1 MKHITVVAAVIE
13 KKGKFLCVQRGP
25 SALDY
30 ISHKWEFPGGKIE
43 QGETDEEALG
53 REIKEELEM
62 EIVVGKKVGTIT
74 HQYPDFLLTMHA
86 FHCTSKQEPTLTEHV
101 AYRWLNIRELENF
114 DWAAADV
121 AITMILL
128 NESVPIPIN

>member
-13 KKGKFLCVQRGP
+13 KKGKILCVQRGL
-25 SALDY
+25 SSLDY
-30 ISHKWEFPGGKIE
+30 ISYKWEFPGGKIE
-43 QGETDEEALG
+43 QGETEKEALR

-62 EIVVGKKVGTIT
+62 EIVVGKKVGTIA
-74 HQYPDFLLTMHA
+74 HQYPDFYLTMHA

-101 AYRWLNIRELENF
+101 AYRWLNVRELENI

-121 AITMILL
+121 PVVKLFS
-128 NESVPIPIN
+128 NEL

>member
-13 KKGKFLCVQRGP
+13 KQGKFLCVQRGP
-25 SALDY
+25 SALYY

-43 QGETDEEALG
+43 QGETEEEALQ
-53 REIKEELEM
+53 REICEELKM

-86 FHCTSKQEPTLTEHV
+86 FHCTSKQEPTLTEHI
-101 AYRWLNIRELENF
+101 AFRWLNIRELEIL
-114 DWAAADV
+114 DWAAADLPV
-121 AITMILL
+121 VKLF
-128 NESVPIPIN
+128 SSGY

>member
-1 MKHITVVAAVIE
+1 MKHITIVAAVIE
-13 KKGKFLCVQRGP
+13 KQGKILSVQRGP

-43 QGETDEEALG
+43 LDETEEEALF
-53 REIKEELEM
+53 REILEELQM
-62 EIVVGKKVGTIT
+62 EIVVGKKIGTIT

-86 FHCTSKQEPTLTEHV
+86 FHCTSKQEPTLTEHI
-101 AYRWLNIRELENF
+101 AFCWLNARELENL

-121 AITMILL
+121 PVVKLFS
-128 NESVPIPIN
+128 NEF

>member
-1 MKHITVVAAVIE
+1 MIIKHITVVAAVIE
-13 KKGKFLCVQRGP
+13 KQDKFLCVQRGL
-25 SALDY
+25 STLDY
-30 ISHKWEFPGGKIE
+30 ISYKWEFPGGKIE
-43 QGETDEEALG
+43 QSETEEEALQ

-86 FHCTSKQEPTLTEHV
+86 FHCISKQEPTLTEHI
-101 AYRWLNIRELENF
+101 AYRWLYARELENL

-121 AITMILL
+121 PMVKLFL
-128 NESVPIPIN
+128 NGY

>member
-13 KKGKFLCVQRGP
+13 KQGKILCVQRGI
-25 SALDY
+25 SSLHY
-30 ISHKWEFPGGKIE
+30 ISEKWEFPGGKIE
-43 QGETDEEALG
+43 LGETEEVALR

-62 EIVVGKKVGTIT
+62 EIVVGKKIGTVT

-86 FHCTSKQEPTLTEHV
+86 FHCTSKQEPTLTEHI
-101 AYRWLNIRELENF
+101 AFRWLNIRELENI

-121 AITMILL
+121 PVVKLFS
-128 NESVPIPIN
+128 NEL

>member
-13 KKGKFLCVQRGP
+13 KQGNILCVQRGP

-30 ISHKWEFPGGKIE
+30 ISYKWEFPGGKIE
-43 QGETDEEALG
+43 RGETEEEALQ

-62 EIVVGKKVGTIT
+62 EIMVKKKFGTIT
-74 HQYPDFLLTMHA
+74 HQYPDFHLTMHA

-101 AYRWLNIRELENF
+101 AYHWLNVLYDFIISNI
-114 DWAAADV
+114 DD
-121 AITMILL
+121 
-128 NESVPIPIN
+128 